1 MKNSGLFG
9 RREQKFIGPVDERK
23 KIIYT
28 CCKTVT
34 KLDEIV
40 QDNPEIKK
48 KIDAFAIGYSHYKP
62 SITSVK
68 SKIISKKGKR
78 K

>member
-1 MKNSGLFG
+1 MNQPKMYVCICVKREQGILIMLKYLMKNSGLFE

-34 KLDEIV
+34 KLDEINV
-40 QDNPEIKK
+40 Q
-48 KIDAFAIGYSHYKP
+48 
-62 SITSVK
+62 
-68 SKIISKKGKR
+68 
-78 K
+78 